1 MPNFNLSQQPQYP
14 IVTKDTD
21 IALTN
26 DQIQSLF
33 CNEDSI
39 TLCVRSS
46 SGHPNRGGY
55 YFCIHK
61 NNDNSFQLETI
72 EASMSMTLIL
82 TPLLISSTMLQAEN
96 LILSSSIIVK
106 TVLIFGLIDNIHNI
120 FRLFIFR
127 QFIDAISLHF
137 INCASILLSHRY

>member
-46 SGHPNRGGY
+46 SGHPNRAIISAY
-55 YFCIHK
+55 IKIMIIH
-61 NNDNSFQLETI
+61 F
-72 EASMSMTLIL
+72 
-82 TPLLISSTMLQAEN
+82 N
-96 LILSSSIIVK
+96 LK
-106 TVLIFGLIDNIHNI
+106 
-120 FRLFIFR
+120 
-127 QFIDAISLHF
+127 Q
-137 INCASILLSHRY
+137 

>member
-1 MPNFNLSQQPQYP
+1 MPNFNLNQQPRYP

-26 DQIQSLF
+26 EQVISLF
-33 CNEDSI
+33 SDRNSI

-61 NNDNSFQLETI
+61 ISNHLFQLETMEGI
-72 EASMSMTLIL
+72 
-82 TPLLISSTMLQAEN
+82 
-96 LILSSSIIVK
+96 
-106 TVLIFGLIDNIHNI
+106 
-120 FRLFIFR
+120 
-127 QFIDAISLHF
+127 
-137 INCASILLSHRY
+137 

>member
-1 MPNFNLSQQPQYP
+1 MPNFNLNQQPWYP

-26 DQIQSLF
+26 EQVISLF
-33 CNEDSI
+33 SDRNSI

-61 NNDNSFQLETI
+61 ISNHLFQLETM
-72 EASMSMTLIL
+72 EGVYVDSFDLDIL
-82 TPLLISSTMLQAEN
+82 VN
-96 LILSSSIIVK
+96 
-106 TVLIFGLIDNIHNI
+106 
-120 FRLFIFR
+120 
-127 QFIDAISLHF
+127 F
-137 INCASILLSHRY
+137 INHASGRKFNSELLNYCQNNINFRTD

>member
-46 SGHPNRGGY
+46 SGHPNRVAIISAY
-55 YFCIHK
+55 IKIMIIH
-61 NNDNSFQLETI
+61 F
-72 EASMSMTLIL
+72 
-82 TPLLISSTMLQAEN
+82 N
-96 LILSSSIIVK
+96 LK
-106 TVLIFGLIDNIHNI
+106 
-120 FRLFIFR
+120 
-127 QFIDAISLHF
+127 Q
-137 INCASILLSHRY
+137 

>member
-26 DQIQSLF
+26 AQIQSLF
-33 CNEDSI
+33 CNKDSI

-72 EASMSMTLIL
+72 EGVYVDDFDLDTLV
-82 TPLLISSTMLQAEN
+82 N
-96 LILSSSIIVK
+96 
-106 TVLIFGLIDNIHNI
+106 
-120 FRLFIFR
+120 
-127 QFIDAISLHF
+127 F
-137 INCASILLSHRY
+137 INHASGRKFNSELLDYCQNSINFRTD

>member
-1 MPNFNLSQQPQYP
+1 MPNFNLSQQPQYT
-14 IVTKDTD
+14 IVKKDTD

-33 CNEDSI
+33 CNKDSI

-46 SGHPNRGGY
+46 YGHPNRGGY

-72 EASMSMTLIL
+72 EGVYVDDFDLDTLV
-82 TPLLISSTMLQAEN
+82 N
-96 LILSSSIIVK
+96 
-106 TVLIFGLIDNIHNI
+106 
-120 FRLFIFR
+120 
-127 QFIDAISLHF
+127 F
-137 INCASILLSHRY
+137 INHASRRKFNSELLDYCQNSINFRTD

>member
-72 EASMSMTLIL
+72 EGVYVDDFDLDTLV
-82 TPLLISSTMLQAEN
+82 N
-96 LILSSSIIVK
+96 
-106 TVLIFGLIDNIHNI
+106 
-120 FRLFIFR
+120 
-127 QFIDAISLHF
+127 F
-137 INCASILLSHRY
+137 INHTSGRKFNSELLDYCQNSINFRTD